1 MNLMRAASRRF
12 LLTLSLR
19 KGLGCIRC
27 CTKEGTLLKIGE
39 FARLGNVSVRAI
51 RFYHE
56 AGLLEPSHIDPSS
69 NYRSYEP
76 KQLRVLQDIR
86 LYKALRFSL
95 AEIRQLLHD
104 RPNPSE
110 MREILRDRRTFLK
123 QRIEDD
129 LGCLA
134 RIEEQLCEPGGE
146 SNQVD
151 WLVEMREIQP
161 VWVAASREKIRSY
174 EEANDLFVNIERRI
188 RPELILGKRAALWH
202 TCAND
207 GPQIDCEALRFL
219 KRPANP
225 TRGIQV
231 YEMPAAR
238 VVSLFHTGSEHTVP
252 QAYRALYAWLGKNNF
267 VSRGPKCEIY
277 WIEPDNGKDKESL
290 TEIRLPVSSSDGRRN
305 AQRRAA

>member
-1 MNLMRAASRRF
+1 
-12 LLTLSLR
+12 
-19 KGLGCIRC
+19 
-27 CTKEGTLLKIGE
+27 LLKIGE
-39 FARLGNVSVRAI
+39 FAQVGNVSIRAL

-56 AGLLEPSHIDPSS
+56 SGLLEPSHVDPST

-76 KQLRVLQDIR
+76 KQLRELQDIR

-95 AEIRQLLHD
+95 AEIRQLLHV
-104 RPNPSE
+104 RPSPSE
-110 MREILRDRRTFLK
+110 MREILRERRAFLK
-123 QRIEDD
+123 QRVEDD

-134 RIEEQLCEPGGE
+134 RIEEQLHEAGGE
-146 SNQVD
+146 SNQAD
-151 WLVEMREIQP
+151 WRVERREIQP

-174 EEANDLFVNIERRI
+174 EEAEDLFAEIEYRVP
-188 RPELILGKRAALWH
+188 PELVVGKRAALWH

-219 KRPANP
+219 KRPASP
-225 TRGIQV
+225 IPGIRV

-252 QAYRALYAWLGKNNF
+252 QAYGALYAWLGKNNF

-277 WIEPDNGKDKESL
+277 WIEPGKRNDKESL
-290 TEIRLPVSSSDGRRN
+290 TEIRLPVFPSDGRRH